1 MRLPAREEIIGRDR
15 TDGCRGRGRTS
26 ALCFSLSHS
35 PSVKD
40 VAGDPFPSVSFFHTD
55 INNTVITPPHPPEW
69 DSNGRLDLG
78 LFLFSPLWLRPA
90 VSETHKI
97 IKQSSGCFQAKIFRR
112 KQEQPPSIHTALG
125 SACISVAGVKL
136 RNSLSEDPKQIKS
149 VVQLKN
155 K

>member
-1 MRLPAREEIIGRDR
+1 MQGAGGNQR
-15 TDGCRGRGRTS
+15 

-55 INNTVITPPHPPEW
+55 INNTVINPNPPPHEW

-78 LFLFSPLWLRPA
+78 LFLFSPLWLRRA

-112 KQEQPPSIHTALG
+112 KQEQPPSVHAALG

-136 RNSLSEDPKQIKS
+136 RNSLSEDLKQIKS